1 MTHRRTWQKFEQRIA
16 EKLGGKR
23 NPLSGADPKT
33 GTKADGQIP
42 DLFLEC
48 KLRSKVPFYA
58 DFRKAQALAE
68 AEGKPL
74 AFVIH
79 SKGTKQDLA
88 VVDFRFFQRLVN
100 ESRAF
105 RKDMGSA
112 VRGGA

>member
-58 DFRKAQALAE
+58 DFRKAQALAD

-79 SKGTKQDLA
+79 SKGTKQDLMILDFE
-88 VVDFRFFQRLVN
+88 DFRQML
-100 ESRAF
+100 EAARAH
-105 RKDMGSA
+105 GS
-112 VRGGA
+112 V